1 MKKQVIT
8 LLKMAISLS
17 LLIIVSLNA
26 NAQLGKK
33 LKRHKSVDPMDGKV
47 KPVITSPTAG
57 ATIDGPFVMVGKAE
71 PNTAINIYVSPIYK
85 LPKSPD
91 GKPIL
96 VVSTPKHEHQ
106 HFTAKADANGIWQS
120 PLIEVMFDSKTTDR
134 RIFAFVNQIWGSY
147 TYETKNIEYFASP
160 KLAMTMETIKVP
172 VKQKN

>member
-8 LLKMAISLS
+8 LLKMAISLC

-26 NAQLGKK
+26 DAQLGKK

-47 KPVITSPTAG
+47 KPVITSPAAG

-96 VVSTPKHEHQ
+96 VVSTPKHKHQ

-160 KLAMTMETIKVP
+160 KLTMTMETIKVP
-172 VKQKN
+172 VKQRN